1 MTSHDLPAGAP
12 QRGQRLLFILRDLYR
27 QPATALGT
35 TMVLLFIV
43 VAALAPL
50 IAPFGLNEQIADDA
64 RQSPS
69 AHHLFGTDH
78 LGRDVFSRI
87 VLGARE
93 VLALAGAGSL
103 IAVLLG
109 TTFGLAVGYL
119 GGIIDEVLMRVVDSV
134 LAIPA
139 LLLALLLL
147 GTIGPSALSVL
158 IVIIV
163 VYTPIVTRVA
173 RSVVIS
179 VRSMA
184 YVEIARTQGESLGH
198 ILFGE
203 ILPSVVPALAVEAS
217 LRFSYAIFLIASLG
231 FLGIGVQPPSPNWGL
246 MVNEAR
252 AFVRQTPWALY
263 IPAGAIAFLV
273 IGVNL
278 MADGL
283 KRALQPS

>member
-35 TMVLLFIV
+35 TMVFLFIV

-158 IVIIV
+158 IVIVV

>member
-1 MTSHDLPAGAP
+1 
-12 QRGQRLLFILRDLYR
+12 
-27 QPATALGT
+27 
-35 TMVLLFIV
+35 MVLLFIV